1 MTVRRAD
8 GLQWVAYKDGIA
20 HAATP
25 TGRRTLCDRTPTPDR
40 YAWPARENCA
50 ACVAAAAERKEGATA
65 KAS

>member
-1 MTVRRAD
+1 VTIRRAD
-8 GLQWVAYKDGIA
+8 GLQWVAYRDGIA

-40 YAWPARENCA
+40 YAWPARENCGVCVRVAMEKGA
-50 ACVAAAAERKEGATA
+50 AS